1 MATEKPTE
9 DQSEQTDDLDTRDLG
24 DERKTEDGATVEEES
39 EQSFPAS
46 DPPSY

>member
-9 DQSEQTDDLDTRDLG
+9 DQNEHPEDTDTRDLG
-24 DERKTEDGATVEEES
+24 TERKSEDGATVEEES

>member
-1 MATEKPTE
+1 MATEQPE
-9 DQSEQTDDLDTRDLG
+9 HPEQDKEEVSPPDPG
-24 DERKTEDGATVEEES
+24 SERKTEDGATVEEES

>member
-1 MATEKPTE
+1 MAPEKPTD
-9 DQSEQTDDLDTRDLG
+9 DQSEQTEDLDTRDLT

>member
-1 MATEKPTE
+1 MSNEKPAE
-9 DQSEQTDDLDTRDLG
+9 DQNEQPDETDPRDLG
-24 DERKTEDGATVEEES
+24 TERKSEDGATVEEES

>member
-1 MATEKPTE
+1 MA
-9 DQSEQTDDLDTRDLG
+9 SEQPKADPDTDRQETELDTSD
-24 DERKTEDGATVEEES
+24 DRKTEDGATVEEES